1 MQRVVDVKQKTPL
14 FPVQGKFCL
23 VLFRRFCSFGFRNL
37 SVQILTNWRSFRPG
51 KLLGFGQIASET
63 IR

>member
-23 VLFRRFCSFGFRNL
+23 VLFRSFCTFFFRSL
-37 SVQILTNWRSFRPG
+37 SAVNELNANFTRVLSKF
-51 KLLGFGQIASET
+51 
-63 IR
+63 